1 MQKPEGIYLTVI
13 LLTYN
18 HEKFISQAIASVLS
32 QQTNFQYEIVI
43 IEDFSTDSTRE
54 IVQDYKQRYPEKIK
68 LILADSNKNDNVA
81 WAQAIKSSQAK
92 YIALLDGDDYWLSP
106 LKLQNQVDF
115 LDKNTECSAC
125 FHSSRHIYE
134 DSSLLPYD
142 SRSPQN
148 QKRFKTKDLLLVNFI
163 PTCSTVFRHNYQKG
177 FPNWFYG
184 LYASDTVTHL
194 LNSQHGDI
202 GYIDEVLGVTRIHSS
217 GAWNGMNE
225 ARKLEVLIQDY
236 EIIEANLKGANTRL
250 MAEQISK
257 FYFDLAQENLSQGHS
272 KKAKIYLFRSVQK
285 YFFNSLISKK
295 SLLKLILQAYYVDIY
310 NFIIFKQIK
319 KRVPQ

>member
-1 MQKPEGIYLTVI
+1 MQNPEEIYLTVI

-18 HEKFISQAIASVLS
+18 HEKFISQAIDSVLN

-54 IVQDYKQRYPEKIK
+54 IIQEYKQRYPEKIE

-106 LKLQNQVDF
+106 LKLQKQVDF
-115 LDKNTECSAC
+115 LDENLECSAC

-134 DSSLLPYD
+134 DSNNPTYD
-142 SRSPQN
+142 SRLPQN
-148 QKRFKTKDLLLVNFI
+148 RKRFKMEDLLLINFI
-163 PTCSTVFRHNYQKG
+163 PTCSTVFRNSYQKG

-217 GAWNGMNE
+217 GAWNGINE
-225 ARKLEVLIQDY
+225 AKKLEILIQDY
-236 EIIEANLKGANTRL
+236 EIIEANLKGANTKL

-257 FYFDLAQENLSQGHS
+257 FNFDLSQEYIYQGNS

-285 YFFNSLISKK
+285 CLFNKLISRKN
-295 SLLKLILQAYYVDIY
+295 LLKLILKVYSIEIY
-310 NFIIFKQIK
+310 DFISFK
-319 KRVPQ
+319 KRVLQ